1 MGATLLEGF
10 GVVRSNTAKMLSL
23 VRLGWNSVGSTDT
36 STAGLRM
43 SFERTFV
50 CPSNYGTDDLLV
62 HARNI
67 ADAVET
73 QNLPVARIFCKYVKP
88 C

>member
-50 CPSNYGTDDLLV
+50 CPSNYGTDDHHICNGCVLKSMNLMFIS
-62 HARNI
+62 RLFI
-67 ADAVET
+67 PT
-73 QNLPVARIFCKYVKP
+73 QITSIV
-88 C
+88 

>member
-43 SFERTFV
+43 SFERTFF

-62 HARNI
+62 HRVHFFLTVLWLRSESRA
-67 ADAVET
+67 
-73 QNLPVARIFCKYVKP
+73 K
-88 C
+88 